1 MKQRYTTITMV
12 KACGNLTGSEKQHRR
27 SILMAKVKLSDW
39 INENVPDDAVWGQ
52 YYVIARKEEYQSGRK
67 VRREY
72 LRKALTI

>member
-1 MKQRYTTITMV
+1 
-12 KACGNLTGSEKQHRR
+12 
-27 SILMAKVKLSDW
+27 MAKVKLSDW

>member
-1 MKQRYTTITMV
+1 
-12 KACGNLTGSEKQHRR
+12 
-27 SILMAKVKLSDW
+27 MAKVKLSDW

-72 LRKALTI
+72 LRKAPAGPIPR